1 MKNFAQIVEKAK
13 KHDEY
18 WIAGVMIEFTE
29 MVCKFMEEQKMTRT
43 DLAKKLDVSSA
54 YITKLLRGNANVTL
68 KTMVRLAK
76 VFNKEIKI
84 EFQNIEIVSNKLSI
98 LVNNNYDDTF
108 FNKPV
113 INNYNDNDEFIHL
126 DEKTTKVKE
135 NETKSIAA

>member
-1 MKNFAQIVEKAK
+1 MKNFAQVVEKAR

-18 WIAGVMIEFTE
+18 WLAGVMIEFTE

-84 EFQNIEIVSNKLSI
+84 EFQNIEMASNKLSI
-98 LVNNNYDDTF
+98 LVNDNNYDD
-108 FNKPV
+108 
-113 INNYNDNDEFIHL
+113 
-126 DEKTTKVKE
+126 
-135 NETKSIAA
+135 